1 MAITLTEAAKL
12 STTDLQKGVLETF
25 VQTSPVLDRIPM
37 LEIEGN
43 AYAYNSEATLPGVE
57 FRAVNG
63 SYSESTGTVNQKS
76 ETLAILGGDADG
88 WILMVVATRPCDCM
102 LY

>member
-25 VQTSPVLDRIPM
+25 VQTSPVLDRLPM

-43 AYAYNSEATLPGVE
+43 AYAYNSEDTLPGV
-57 FRAVNG
+57 
-63 SYSESTGTVNQKS
+63 
-76 ETLAILGGDADG
+76 
-88 WILMVVATRPCDCM
+88 
-102 LY
+102 